1 MGHAKDYVFAMWKIL
16 QQKKPDDFVIA
27 TKKQY
32 SIKDFINLVAKQ
44 LKLELTWKGKGI
56 NEKRMTKIKDV
67 LFYVVKNILDQL
79 KLTLFLEIQ
88 KAIKNLKW
96 KPKYKINL
104 LIKEMIVENLRN

>member
-1 MGHAKDYVFAMWKIL
+1 MWKIL

-56 NEKRMTKIKDV
+56 NEKAYDKNKRCIILCSKKYFRPAEVDSLLGNPKKPLKTLNGNQNIK
-67 LFYVVKNILDQL
+67 
-79 KLTLFLEIQ
+79 
-88 KAIKNLKW
+88 
-96 KPKYKINL
+96 
-104 LIKEMIVENLRN
+104 LIY